1 MINLHNR
8 AAEESIIACLI
19 TSFNECKESFY
30 MLKSCY
36 FEEDICT
43 ELFKSIQKCVED
55 KKQIDVVTILQNI
68 SVGED
73 VKNKIIHMV
82 NILPSILHHKEY
94 ATIVRENYVKR
105 QLFDKLNQSINDI
118 EYVSSIETVS
128 GVKQIV
134 DKSME
139 LLTNDS
145 ESNFASLKKEFIY
158 NLRNDKT
165 EDIVYTGWQNF
176 DNGFGGF
183 TKGEVIAIAGRPGMG
198 KTTFALNLVTKLRKQ
213 GYRIL
218 FDSLEMTEQQIL
230 NKLVSIEL
238 RIKSNDI
245 RYKNLSEANIIQ
257 IENLLNNYS
266 NLEVITNAYTVS
278 KLMEKAQQYA
288 PDIIVIDYLQYMK
301 PEDKHPNRAAEIGY
315 ISRAIKFMA
324 KELGV
329 VIILLSQLSREM
341 EKRSIK
347 LPMLSDLRDSG
358 EIEQDVAGCLFV
370 QRDALF
376 DSDADPQDTK
386 IIVAKNR
393 FGKSNTIYPFRFE
406 LETQSFYE
414 TQVFDYEPPF

>member
-1 MINLHNR
+1 MINLHNKE
-8 AAEESIIACLI
+8 AEESIIACFI

-30 MLKSCY
+30 MLKSYY
-36 FEEDICT
+36 FEEETCSA
-43 ELFKSIQKCVED
+43 LFESIKKCVD
-55 KKQIDVVTILQNI
+55 SKIQIDVITVLQN
-68 SVGED
+68 VQVEED
-73 VKNKIIHMV
+73 IKNKIIQMV

-94 ATIVRENYVKR
+94 ATIVTENYVKR
-105 QLFDKLNQSINDI
+105 QLFDKLSQKINDI

-128 GVKQIV
+128 GIKQII
-134 DKSME
+134 DKSIE
-139 LLTNDS
+139 LLSNDS
-145 ESNFASLKKEFIY
+145 ESNFTKLRNEFIE
-158 NLRNDKT
+158 NLRSDKT
-165 EDIVYTGWQNF
+165 DDIVYTGWKNF
-176 DNGFGGF
+176 DKGFGGF

-245 RYKNLSEANIIQ
+245 RYKNLSESNIIQ
-257 IENLLNNYS
+257 IENLLNSYN
-266 NLEVITNAYTVS
+266 NIEVITNAYTVS
-278 KLMEKAQQYA
+278 KLMEKAQKYV

-301 PEDKHPNRAAEIGY
+301 PEDKHPNRTAEIGY

-329 VIILLSQLSREM
+329 VIILISQLSREM

-370 QRDALF
+370 QRDVLF

-393 FGKSNTIYPFRFE
+393 FGKSNTIYPFRFD
-406 LETQSFYE
+406 LEMQSFYE
-414 TQVFDYEPPF
+414 TQIVDYEPPF